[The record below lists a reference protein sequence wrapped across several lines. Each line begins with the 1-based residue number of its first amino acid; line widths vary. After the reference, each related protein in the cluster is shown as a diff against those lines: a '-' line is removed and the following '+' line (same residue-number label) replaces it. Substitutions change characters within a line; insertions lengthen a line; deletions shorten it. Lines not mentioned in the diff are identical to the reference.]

1 MPATVETLEA
11 EALQLTRD
19 ARARLIERLIASLD
33 IDPDAE
39 DAWAVEAEHR
49 QEQIESGAASLVPG
63 PETMA
68 KLKSEFQVTSSLHPE
83 PIQKASR

>member
-1 MPATVETLEA
+1 MPTTVETLEA

-33 IDPDAE
+33 IDPDVE

-49 QEQIESGAASLVPG
+49 QKQIEGGTASLVPG
-63 PETMA
+63 LETLA
-68 KLKSEFQVTSSLHPE
+68 KLKSEFQVNSSLYPE
-83 PIQKASR
+83 PNPKATW